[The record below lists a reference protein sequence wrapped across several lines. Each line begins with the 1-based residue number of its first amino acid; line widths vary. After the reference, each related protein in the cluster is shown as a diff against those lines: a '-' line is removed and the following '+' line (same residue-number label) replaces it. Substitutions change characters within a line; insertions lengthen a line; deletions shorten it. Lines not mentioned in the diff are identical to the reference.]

1 MQVSYFND
9 DPKNIRNQPEIGGG
23 GLYDI
28 GCYAV
33 VAGRFF
39 LGSSPRRAVA
49 PIDRDP
55 ALRTDRTT
63 CGLVD
68 FGEGRF
74 LDFTVSTQCVAYQ
87 RVQLCGTSG
96 RIEIL
101 IPFNAPTAPPASW
114 WTTGWRSTAAA
125 SRSRPSR
132 PAISTRSRPRRSRA
146 PSWAR
151 RRSPYGVEDAVE
163 NMRVI
168 DALHRSERSG
178 RIEDI

>member
-1 MQVSYFND
+1 M
-9 DPKNIRNQPEIGGG
+9 
-23 GLYDI
+23 
-28 GCYAV
+28 
-33 VAGRFF
+33 
-39 LGSSPRRAVA
+39 
-49 PIDRDP
+49 
-55 ALRTDRTT
+55 
-63 CGLVD
+63 D

-101 IPFNAPTAPPASW
+101 IPFNAPANGATRIRVDDGLALDGSGISVETFPPCDQYTLQAE
-114 WTTGWRSTAAA
+114 AF
-125 SRSRPSR
+125 
-132 PAISTRSRPRRSRA
+132 SRA
-146 PSWAR
+146 VLGETPL
-151 RRSPYGVEDAVE
+151 PYGVEDAVE